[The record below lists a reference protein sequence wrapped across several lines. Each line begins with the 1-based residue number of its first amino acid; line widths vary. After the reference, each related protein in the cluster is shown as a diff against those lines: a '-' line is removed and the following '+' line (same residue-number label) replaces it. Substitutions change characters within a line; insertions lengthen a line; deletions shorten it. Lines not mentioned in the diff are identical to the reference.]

1 MKIHYYVFFLGILC
15 CVMGV
20 SAQKSRPKVGLVLSG
35 GGAKGMSHI
44 GILRAIDSAGLKV
57 DYVTGTSMGSIMGG
71 MYAIGYSGKQ
81 IDSISATLDWDI
93 LLSNKPG
100 FNEISLDEKD
110 EYGNYAVEVGLKKFK
125 PQLGT
130 GLIESEELWLKL
142 ADVFYPVYDIKD
154 FSKFDIPF
162 KCLATD
168 LATGEAVVHEKGE
181 ITKAL
186 RSSMAIP
193 SVFSAIDYDST
204 RLVDGGIIRNFP
216 VTDVKE
222 MGADVVIGVNLF
234 SGLTKLEKLN
244 TALDIMYQITQYRDA
259 ADLVKEKE
267 LCNILIEPALNDYS
281 AGSFGASDTIRTIG
295 IEIGKLYYPYFKKLA
310 DSLNAIE
317 NMSYDPYTRLKQKD
331 SVRIDEVKIKG
342 IERTSRNMLVHNL
355 NITNGKMYTAKQL
368 NTGFRKAYSTRYYN
382 KIVYTLTPTDTN
394 VAILNCEVRENP
406 LTSLKLALTYHS
418 FMGAGIIVNLTQR
431 NLLFDKSRTMV
442 KVLLGENLRALVQ
455 HKQAFGK
462 RLNNFATLSL
472 GYDMLPLPVY
482 DQNHLSNQEYLYR
495 VNTSTLDLNI
505 KRLFGTD
512 KLIGIG
518 IANYNTTLNPSIS
531 ATATVDGNFNSY
543 YSYIDFEVNTLDRR
557 VFPRSGMDLGIELGL
572 YYGRNFTLNYNVNDT
587 VTNRSDV
594 LSEKPVERI
603 RISMAK
609 YSRLNSRVTLIQ
621 CFGFGIY
628 KFQNANFPIDMFSIG
643 GVQNLVRNQFVF
655 PGLKEAQ
662 LLSASF
668 TGLTLG
674 VQCKVIGELYLT
686 PKISGAFYDFTTL
699 NKWIDVQNGKG
710 ILGSSLTVGYNL
722 SSMPME
728 FTMMYSP
735 QVNVVYG
742 HVKLGFLF

>member
-1 MKIHYYVFFLGILC
+1 MKIHYHVFILSILC
-15 CVMGV
+15 CVMSV
-20 SAQKSRPKVGLVLSG
+20 SAQKHRLKVGLVLSG

-44 GILRAIDSAGLKV
+44 GILRAIDSAGLKI

-93 LLSNKPG
+93 LLSNKPSYAD
-100 FNEISLDEKD
+100 ISLDEKD
-110 EYGNYAVEVGLKKFK
+110 EYGNYAVEVGLKKFR

-168 LATGEAVVHEKGE
+168 LATGAAVVHEKGE

-216 VTDVKE
+216 VTDIKE
-222 MGADVVIGVNLF
+222 MGADLVIGVNLF
-234 SGLTKLEKLN
+234 SGLTKLENLN

-259 ADLVKEKE
+259 EDLVTEKK
-267 LCNILIEPALNDYS
+267 LCNILIEPPLNDYS

-295 IEIGKLYYPYFKKLA
+295 IEMGRLYYPYFKRLA

-317 NMSYDPYTRLKQKD
+317 NISYDPYARLKQKD
-331 SVRIDEVKIKG
+331 SVRIDTVNIKG
-342 IERTSRNMLVHNL
+342 IERTSRSMLVHNL
-355 NITNGKMYTAKQL
+355 NIASGKVYTAKQL
-368 NTGFRKAYSTRYYN
+368 NAGFRKAYSTRYYN
-382 KIVYTLTPTDTN
+382 KIIYTLTPTDTN
-394 VAILNCEVRENP
+394 AASLNCEVRENP
-406 LTSLKLALTYHS
+406 LTSLKLALSYHS
-418 FMGAGIIVNLTQR
+418 FMGAGIIVNLTER
-431 NLLFDKSRTMV
+431 NLLFDKSRTMA
-442 KVLLGENLRALVQ
+442 KILLGENLRALVQ

-462 RLNNFATLSL
+462 RLNNFATLSFS
-472 GYDMLPLPVY
+472 YDMLPLPVY
-482 DQNHLSNQEYLYR
+482 DKNNLSNQKYLYR
-495 VNTSTLDLNI
+495 VNTATVDLNI
-505 KRLFGTD
+505 KRMIGTD
-512 KLIGIG
+512 KSIGIG
-518 IANYNTTLNPSIS
+518 IANYNTNLNPSIS
-531 ATATVDGNFNSY
+531 ATASVDGNFNSY
-543 YSYIDFEVNTLDRR
+543 YSYLDIEMNTLDRR
-557 VFPRSGMDLGIELGL
+557 MFPRSGVDFSLEGGL
-572 YYGRNFTLNYNVNDT
+572 YFGRNFTLNYIVND
-587 VTNRSDV
+587 SAIDKSAV

-603 RISMAK
+603 RMSLAK
-609 YSRLNSRVTLIQ
+609 YTKLNSRVSIIQ
-621 CFGFGIY
+621 AFGLGIHR
-628 KFQNANFPIDMFSIG
+628 FNNLNFPVDMFSIG

-655 PGLKEAQ
+655 PGLREAQ
-662 LLSASF
+662 LLSSSF

-674 VQCKVIGELYLT
+674 VQCRMVGELYLT

-699 NKWIDVQNGKG
+699 NKWVDAQSGKG
-710 ILGSSLTVGYNL
+710 VLGSSLTLGYNL